1 MASPLERKNMPEEEK
16 DSILKRIQKLLK
28 MSEENG
34 ASENEAMMAA
44 SKVQELL
51 KEHNLSLSD
60 VKDDTEQEPIDREN
74 FDLGKENW
82 RGWIAQATAKLYFC
96 SMFQTTKYENYK
108 RVKKSVF
115 VGRKSNRIV
124 AKSMCDYFEKTV
136 EKLAD
141 EEFKTVPGNKAVI
154 NRMKHAFKIGCAS
167 RLQSRLQE
175 KYSELVPAYTGI
187 DNPDGLPIL
196 YKNEQTA
203 ISEWL
208 VNQGVKTTTSRSSF
222 SIRDRMAYA
231 NGQKKGD
238 GIGLN
243 TQVNAQTRS
252 RMLGQ

>member
-1 MASPLERKNMPEEEK
+1 MASPLERRNMPEEEK
-16 DSILKRIQKLLK
+16 DNILKRIQKLLK
-28 MSEENG
+28 MSEDNG

-60 VKDDTEQEPIDREN
+60 VKDDSEHEPIDREN

-82 RGWIAQATAKLYFC
+82 RAWIAQATAKLYFC
-96 SMFQTTKYENYK
+96 SMFQSTKYENYK
-108 RVKKSVF
+108 RVKKAVF

-136 EKLAD
+136 ERLAD
-141 EEFKTVPGNKAVI
+141 EEFKTVPGSKAVI
-154 NRMKHAFKIGCAS
+154 NKMKHAFKMGCAS

-196 YKNEQTA
+196 YKNEQQA

-208 VNQGVKTTTSRSSF
+208 ANQGVRIKTSKSSF
-222 SIRDRMAYA
+222 SVRDRVAYA

-252 RMLGQ
+252 RMLGR

>member
-1 MASPLERKNMPEEEK
+1 MPEEEK
-16 DSILKRIQKLLK
+16 DSILKRIQKLLR

-82 RGWIAQATAKLYFC
+82 RAWIAQATAKLYFC
-96 SMFQTTKYENYK
+96 SMFQSTKYENYK
-108 RVKKSVF
+108 RVKKAVF

-136 EKLAD
+136 ERLAD
-141 EEFKTVPGNKAVI
+141 EEFKNTPGSKSAINK
-154 NRMKHAFKIGCAS
+154 MKHAFQLGCAS

-175 KYSELVPAYTGI
+175 KYNELVPAYTGI

-208 VNQGVKTTTSRSSF
+208 AKQGVRIRSSKSSF
-222 SIRDRMAYA
+222 SVRDRVAYA

-243 TQVNAQTRS
+243 TQVNDQTRS
-252 RMLGQ
+252 RMLGR

>member
-1 MASPLERKNMPEEEK
+1 MPEEEK
-16 DSILKRIQKLLK
+16 DSILKRIQKLLR

-34 ASENEAMMAA
+34 ASENEALMAA

-82 RGWIAQATAKLYFC
+82 RAWIAQATAKLYFC
-96 SMFQTTKYENYK
+96 SMFQSTKYENYK
-108 RVKKSVF
+108 RVKKAVF

-136 EKLAD
+136 ERLAD
-141 EEFKTVPGNKAVI
+141 EEFKTVPGSKAAINK
-154 NRMKHAFKIGCAS
+154 MKHAFRMGCAS

-175 KYSELVPAYTGI
+175 KYNELVPAYTGI

-208 VNQGVKTTTSRSSF
+208 AKQGVRIRSSKSSF
-222 SIRDRMAYA
+222 SVRDRVAYA

-243 TQVNAQTRS
+243 TQVNDQTRS
-252 RMLGQ
+252 RMLGR

>member
-1 MASPLERKNMPEEEK
+1 MPEEEK
-16 DSILKRIQKLLK
+16 DSILKRIQKLLR

-82 RGWIAQATAKLYFC
+82 RAWIAQATAKLYFC
-96 SMFQTTKYENYK
+96 SMFQSTKYENYK
-108 RVKKSVF
+108 RVKKAVF

-136 EKLAD
+136 ERLAD
-141 EEFKTVPGNKAVI
+141 EEFKTVPGSKAAINK
-154 NRMKHAFKIGCAS
+154 MKHAFKMGCAS

-175 KYSELVPAYTGI
+175 KYNELVPAYTGI

-208 VNQGVKTTTSRSSF
+208 AKQGVRIRSSKSSF
-222 SIRDRMAYA
+222 SVRDRVAYA

-243 TQVNAQTRS
+243 TQVNDQTRS
-252 RMLGQ
+252 RMLGR

>member
-1 MASPLERKNMPEEEK
+1 MPEEEK
-16 DSILKRIQKLLK
+16 DSILKKIQKLLK
-28 MSEENG
+28 MSEDNG

-60 VKDDTEQEPIDREN
+60 IKDDSEHEPIDR
-74 FDLGKENW
+74 DDHPLGRENW
-82 RGWIAQATAKLYFC
+82 RAWIAQATAKLYFC
-96 SMFQTTKYENYK
+96 SMFQKTGFDENYK
-108 RVKKSVF
+108 KVKKAVF

-136 EKLAD
+136 ERLAD
-141 EEFKTVPGNKAVI
+141 EEFKNTPGSKSAVNK
-154 NRMKHAFKIGCAS
+154 MKHAFQLGCAS
-167 RLQSRLQE
+167 RLQSRLID

-196 YKNEQTA
+196 YKNEQQA

-208 VNQGVKTTTSRSSF
+208 ANQGVRVKTSKSSF
-222 SIRDRMAYA
+222 SVRDRVAYGR
-231 NGQKKGD
+231 GQKKGD

-252 RMLGQ
+252 RMLGR

>member
-141 EEFKTVPGNKAVI
+141 RKSVV
-154 NRMKHAFKIGCAS
+154 
-167 RLQSRLQE
+167 
-175 KYSELVPAYTGI
+175 
-187 DNPDGLPIL
+187 
-196 YKNEQTA
+196 
-203 ISEWL
+203 
-208 VNQGVKTTTSRSSF
+208 
-222 SIRDRMAYA
+222 
-231 NGQKKGD
+231 
-238 GIGLN
+238 
-243 TQVNAQTRS
+243 
-252 RMLGQ
+252 